1 MAVSKVVL
9 AKLSPTMEE
18 GTIVKWNKKEGDVI
32 KVGDVLAEIETDKAN
47 MEMESQGAGVLRKI
61 LVQAGGKA
69 PIGTLI
75 GVIAEPNEDI
85 APLIAKSGG
94 AAKPA
99 APAAAP
105 AKAEGAPAS
114 GAKTEAGQPA
124 KSDASGAKTA
134 APAAGSQ
141 ATGASDAEAAKAA
154 TPAPAPAAPAA
165 DPVSAGANAA
175 AKAAPGD
182 QSASVASSV
191 KTPPPAAPPS
201 NGDDSRPAP
210 QQGGSSSD
218 GSRVKSSP
226 LARSMAAQKNIDL
239 SSVAGSGPGGRII
252 KRDIESWSGSAPR
265 AGGEAAASSAPAAR
279 PAAPMPSV
287 APGTEIPLSSMR
299 KVIAKRLAESKFTAP
314 HFYVSMEIA
323 MDNAVDLRE
332 QLRSLEDVKVSFND
346 LIVKACA
353 KALTRFPMVNA
364 SWMGDRISTHAEVH
378 IGVAVAVPDG
388 LIVPVVRNADRKSI
402 VDISREVKDLAGRA
416 RDKKLKPEEFM
427 GSTFSISNLGMY
439 DVTEFTAI
447 INPPES
453 AILAVGAVRRL
464 PVVDGDDIRIGHRMT
479 VTMSSDHRVVDGALA
494 AQFLNEVRRL
504 LESPVSL
511 FV

>member
-18 GTIVKWNKKEGDVI
+18 GTIVKWNKKEGDPV

-47 MEMESQGAGVLRKI
+47 MEMESQGSGVLRKI

-85 APLIAKSGG
+85 APLIAKAGA

-99 APAAAP
+99 TPAAAP
-105 AKAEGAPAS
+105 AKQETAPAKQDAAT
-114 GAKTEAGQPA
+114 GPAPA
-124 KSDASGAKTA
+124 KQDKQDKQDK
-134 APAAGSQ
+134 APSADGGGSPE
-141 ATGASDAEAAKAA
+141 AEAARAA
-154 TPAPAPAAPAA
+154 TPAPAPAAPAQ
-165 DPVSAGANAA
+165 DPVSAGAHAA

-182 QSASVASSV
+182 QSASVASSAR
-191 KTPPPAAPPS
+191 TPAAPAPPS
-201 NGDDSRPAP
+201 NAGGQAQPEPAGDAR
-210 QQGGSSSD
+210 GGAD
-218 GSRVKSSP
+218 GGRVKASP
-226 LARSMAAQKNIDL
+226 LARSMAAHKKIDL
-239 SSVAGSGPGGRII
+239 AAVAGSGPGGRII
-252 KRDIESWSGSAPR
+252 KRDIESW
-265 AGGEAAASSAPAAR
+265 AGGAQRAASGGAAPAPAAR
-279 PAAPMPSV
+279 PAPPTPSI
-287 APGTEIPLSSMR
+287 APGTEVPLTGMR
-299 KVIAKRLAESKFTAP
+299 KTIAKRLSESMFTAP

-323 MDNAVDLRE
+323 MDAAVDLRE
-332 QLRSLEDVKVSFND
+332 QILRVEEVKISFND
-346 LIVKACA
+346 LVVKACA

-364 SWMGDRISTHAEVH
+364 SWMDDRIATHAEVH
-378 IGVAVAVPDG
+378 VGVAVAMPEG
-388 LIVPVVRNADRKSI
+388 LIVPVVRNADQKAI
-402 VDISREVKDLAGRA
+402 LDISREVKDLAGRA

-427 GSTFSISNLGMY
+427 GSTFSVSNLGMY

-453 AILAVGAVRRL
+453 AILAVGAVRKI
-464 PVVDGDDIRIGHRMT
+464 PVVEGDDIRIGHRMN
-479 VTMSSDHRVVDGALA
+479 VTLSSDHRVVDGALA

>member
-85 APLIAKSGG
+85 APLIAKSGA

-99 APAAAP
+99 AAAAP
-105 AKAEGAPAS
+105 AAKADAPKAE
-114 GAKTEAGQPA
+114 
-124 KSDASGAKTA
+124 A
-134 APAAGSQ
+134 APAAKE
-141 ATGASDAEAAKAA
+141 AKPEAAPAEAAKPDAGKA
-154 TPAPAPAAPAA
+154 ESPAAEAGQSDAGKTDSPAA
-165 DPVSAGANAA
+165 GAEDAGTNAA

-182 QSASVASSV
+182 GSASVPSAV
-191 KTPPPAAPPS
+191 ATP
-201 NGDDSRPAP
+201 GD
-210 QQGGSSSD
+210 GG
-218 GSRVKSSP
+218 RVKASP
-226 LARSMAAQKNIDL
+226 LARSMAAKKDIDL

-252 KRDIESWSGSAPR
+252 KRDIESWSGGGASARPASGG
-265 AGGEAAASSAPAAR
+265 AGAPAPAAR
-279 PAAPMPSV
+279 PAAPVPQV
-287 APGTEIPLSSMR
+287 AAGTEIPVTNMR
-299 KVIAKRLAESKFTAP
+299 KTIAKRLSESMFTAP
-314 HFYVSMEIA
+314 HFYVTIEIA
-323 MDNAVDLRE
+323 MDNAVDIR
-332 QLRSLEDVKVSFND
+332 QQIQSLEDVKVSFND
-346 LIVKACA
+346 LVVKACA

-364 SWMGDRISTHAEVH
+364 SWMGDKIATHADVN
-378 IGVAVAVPDG
+378 IGVAVAMPEG

-402 VDISREVKDLAGRA
+402 LDISREVKDLATRA
-416 RDKKLKPEEFM
+416 RDKKLKPEEFS
-427 GSTFSISNLGMY
+427 GSTFSISNLGMF

-453 AILAVGAVRRL
+453 AILAVGAVRKV
-464 PVVDGDDIRIGHRMT
+464 PVVDGDEIRVGHRMK

-504 LESPVSL
+504 LEAPVSL